1 MARTKI
7 NIDWEK
13 VDRYLVAGA
22 TGTEVAA
29 VLGIHADT
37 LYRKCQEDHKIG
49 FTDYLLQKKE
59 KGDSMLK
66 LKQFE
71 QAMEGDRGMLIWLGK
86 NRLDQSDKKE
96 VKHDAN
102 VKTEEKVDLS
112 KLNLDELRKLRE
124 LSAKMRGD

>member
-1 MARTKI
+1 MARPKK
-7 NIDWEK
+7 NIDWKE
-13 VDRYLVAGA
+13 VDKYLVAGA

-29 VLGIHADT
+29 MLGIHPDT
-37 LYRKCQEDHKIG
+37 LYLRCKEEHNIG
-49 FTDYLLQKKE
+49 FSDYLQQKRE

-96 VKHDAN
+96 IKHDASIE
-102 VKTEEKVDLS
+102 VDEKPDLS
-112 KLNLDELRKLRE
+112 KLSIDELKQLRTINTKLT
-124 LSAKMRGD
+124 GD